1 MDHEE
6 ESNILL
12 STGCPPPLVAIL
24 LSFAEKYRQSIS
36 VDNVLKNRKLG
47 TRSLVRI
54 SRRLAM
60 FPQDNDLNSTIGRSL
75 LAEFLPAS
83 ERMNLDALLEEVNI
97 EKKTPPVCL
106 LCIPFVMSNSHG
118 YQFNPSPFVEGS
130 CLVFPGSS
138 STGESSA
145 QITIARFEPSQDM
158 EGVASHVPHMDHFY
172 DNSLQTGLMR
182 DLAIDLELLGEHVVL
197 LGNQVWNFC
206 DLHVG
211 TTLTTVAAGC
221 WEE

>member
-1 MDHEE
+1 MFFLIPSQPMDHKE

-12 STGCPPPLVAIL
+12 STGCPPPLVEIL

-36 VDNVLKNRKLG
+36 VDNTLKNRTLG

-54 SRRLAM
+54 ARRLAM
-60 FPQDNDLNSTIGRSL
+60 FPQDDDLNSIISRSL

-83 ERMNLDALLEEVNI
+83 EQMNLDALLEEVDI
-97 EKKTPPVCL
+97 EKKTPPVRLSSIAC
-106 LCIPFVMSNSHG
+106 VTSNSHG
-118 YQFNPSPFVEGS
+118 CQFNLNPVVEGS
-130 CLVFPGSS
+130 CLTFPSS
-138 STGESSA
+138 NSTGDSSA
-145 QITIARFEPSQDM
+145 KITIACFDPSQDM

-197 LGNQVWNFC
+197 LGNQVWNLRFI
-206 DLHVG
+206 
-211 TTLTTVAAGC
+211 
-221 WEE
+221 